1 MSEPVLD
8 LNEED
13 LLRDPLH
20 GQPERLNASN
30 SQANQQNRDLVD
42 TFGLF
47 KDYLDKKLVDLKS
60 DILSEQDNLSK
71 KYRDEANI
79 KFKSEGNRIQ
89 FRFNENIMDGLNK
102 IHKDLVSVAS
112 PLSSITGDLVGKLKE
127 RNKLIRIADNSTGG
141 WATVR
146 EYESNDIAENDED
159 EKKIRQAETRALKT
173 IKEKKTR
180 PQPYTTR
187 PTPAV
192 GSIATATAP
201 PPAYDFSRYQQ
212 PFRTSTARR
221 EPCPMDICHY
231 CKQYGHWRRNCPL
244 NFKSATASAPS
255 YQPSKQQ

>member
-1 MSEPVLD
+1 
-8 LNEED
+8 
-13 LLRDPLH
+13 
-20 GQPERLNASN
+20 
-30 SQANQQNRDLVD
+30 
-42 TFGLF
+42 
-47 KDYLDKKLVDLKS
+47 
-60 DILSEQDNLSK
+60 
-71 KYRDEANI
+71 
-79 KFKSEGNRIQ
+79 
-89 FRFNENIMDGLNK
+89 MDGLNK

-112 PLSSITGDLVGKLKE
+112 PFLLLLVIWWVNLKKG
-127 RNKLIRIADNSTGG
+127 NKLIRIADNSTGG
-141 WATVR
+141 WVTVR

-180 PQPYTTR
+180 PQPYTAR

>member
-1 MSEPVLD
+1 
-8 LNEED
+8 
-13 LLRDPLH
+13 
-20 GQPERLNASN
+20 
-30 SQANQQNRDLVD
+30 
-42 TFGLF
+42 
-47 KDYLDKKLVDLKS
+47 
-60 DILSEQDNLSK
+60 
-71 KYRDEANI
+71 
-79 KFKSEGNRIQ
+79 
-89 FRFNENIMDGLNK
+89 MDGLNK

-141 WATVR
+141 WVTVR

-180 PQPYTTR
+180 PQPYTAR

-201 PPAYDFSRYQQ
+201 PPAYDFSRYQE
-212 PFRTSTARR
+212 PFRTCTARR